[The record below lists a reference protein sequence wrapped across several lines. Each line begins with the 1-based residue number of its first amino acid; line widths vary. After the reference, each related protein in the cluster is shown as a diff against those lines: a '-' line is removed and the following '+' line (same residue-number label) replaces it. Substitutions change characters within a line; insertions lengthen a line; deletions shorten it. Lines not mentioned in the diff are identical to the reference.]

1 MSGGGRVLV
10 TGAGRGT
17 GYAIARAFHERGW
30 SVAALNRTPCG
41 EEWLGELECDVAD
54 RAAVH
59 AAVPR
64 AVAALGG
71 LDVLVANAAVR
82 RLGPIGGLSDEDWDI
97 SIATNLTGVFAV
109 VREALPALVR
119 SRGCVVV
126 LGSQAGG
133 EFFEGGAA
141 YCASKAALKALVEVL
156 LLERRHD
163 GLRAT
168 LVVPG
173 AIANRDG
180 DGSAHKLDPARVA
193 EVVVRVATLP
203 ADCVV
208 REVAVDPAAP
218 LRPPYTGI
226 DRLQYA

>member
-1 MSGGGRVLV
+1 MSEGPRVLV

-30 SVAALNRTPCG
+30 SVASLNRTPRG
-41 EEWLGELECDVAD
+41 EGWLGELECDVAD
-54 RAAVH
+54 REAVR

-64 AVAALGG
+64 AIEALGG

-82 RLGPIGGLSDEDWDI
+82 RLGRIGELSDADWDA
-97 SIATNLTGVFAV
+97 SVATNLSGVFAV
-109 VREALPALVR
+109 VGAALPALVR

-126 LGSQAGG
+126 LGSQAGA
-133 EFFEGGAA
+133 ECFEGGAA
-141 YCASKAALKALVEVL
+141 YCATKAALKALVEVL

-163 GLRAT
+163 GVRAT

-208 REVAVDPAAP
+208 REVAVDPTAP
-218 LRPPYTGI
+218 LRPPYAGI
-226 DRLQYA
+226 ERLQYA